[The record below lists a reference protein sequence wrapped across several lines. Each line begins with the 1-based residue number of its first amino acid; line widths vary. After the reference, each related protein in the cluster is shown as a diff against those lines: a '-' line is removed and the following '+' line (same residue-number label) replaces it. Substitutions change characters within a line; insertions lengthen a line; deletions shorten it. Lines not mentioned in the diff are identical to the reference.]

1 MEHITRPQWRCNIL
15 RVGEERS
22 NTRLTFFYLKNVAI
36 LTRLCHLVHNPTF
49 AVFQMDIPDIGDY
62 QNSEIKGSSMHIVSS
77 VHTRT
82 RDWGQYKMSLATY
95 QHDIIAG
102 LIIIIG
108 VEL

>member
-36 LTRLCHLVHNPTF
+36 LTRLCHLVHNLTF

-62 QNSEIKGSSMHIVSS
+62 QNSEIKGSSKHIVSS
-77 VHTRT
+77 VHTST
-82 RDWGQYKMSLATY
+82 RDWGQYKMSLAPY